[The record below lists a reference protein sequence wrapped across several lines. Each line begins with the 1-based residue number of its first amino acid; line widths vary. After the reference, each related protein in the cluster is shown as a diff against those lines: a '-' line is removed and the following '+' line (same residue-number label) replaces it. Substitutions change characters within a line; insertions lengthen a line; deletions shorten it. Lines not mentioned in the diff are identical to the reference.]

1 VAGWPVG
8 SRCAPHYGA
17 RGMRRLLLVYAVAL
31 ALPATAGAAPLR
43 ELPFVERTAAGCLAP
58 TGVPGGL
65 SIGGAYSPRD
75 VTTEFLTAG
84 PDGAAPVDGVSVG
97 RLYACAAVA
106 EAQDGTAVVAGG
118 VEPHAELDGF
128 AIHAAVRD
136 RGGAFGAPVALGRGD
151 PAPAV
156 AVGPAGHAV
165 VAWVQRSRSREA
177 IVAAR
182 RVPGEAFGPPESVLA
197 WRSRGFFSLV
207 ELRAG
212 VDAAGRVTLLWGRD
226 LPASEQTR
234 VEAASAVQGTPFA
247 VQRLASRAEFPDPVL
262 AVAPDGWAL
271 AAHRDWGRSGGAI
284 FERAPGA
291 PNFTR
296 VALRPPRDGDQ
307 PVVAIRD
314 GGGAL
319 VGWRRET
326 PEKIEVA
333 TREQAGAFGKPNVV
347 ARGWAINEIVAFD
360 PFTSRSR
367 LLLPPVDLD
376 DARLRAALAPDGRA
390 LLAWSGAAGRPPLWA
405 GSAHAVFGRLGGAFE
420 PARRLGGTL
429 RDTDDV
435 APVFLPD
442 GRAAVA
448 WSDRAGRGN
457 GRLHLAVEGAPALAT
472 EPIRLRLRAPRFQ
485 RLTRRQSPRVTAV
498 CSGPCDVRAA
508 INILDGDGF
517 PRSVTNAI
525 GGALRLHLGR
535 VQGLGRQPR
544 WVKVRGHAGP
554 PGGRAT
560 AVRTLR
566 LRLARR

>member
-1 VAGWPVG
+1 MAGLG
-8 SRCAPHYGA
+8 RCATPYGA

-43 ELPFVERTAAGCLAP
+43 ELPFGERTAVGCLAP

-75 VTTEFLTAG
+75 VTTELLIAG

-118 VEPHAELDGF
+118 VEPHAELEGF
-128 AIHAAVRD
+128 AIHAAVREP
-136 RGGAFGAPVALGRGD
+136 GGAFGAPVALGRGD
-151 PAPAV
+151 PDPAV
-156 AVGPAGHAV
+156 AIGPAGHAV
-165 VAWVQRSRSREA
+165 VAWVERSRRREA
-177 IVAAR
+177 IVAVR
-182 RVPGEAFGPPESVLA
+182 RAPGETFGPPETVLA
-197 WRSRGFFSLV
+197 WRPRDYSFSLV
-207 ELRAG
+207 ELHAG
-212 VDAAGRVTLLWGRD
+212 VDAAGRVTLLWRRD
-226 LPASEQTR
+226 TSVSEETR
-234 VEAASAVQGTPFA
+234 VEAASAAHDAPFA
-247 VQRLASRAEFPDPVL
+247 VQRLATRVEFPDPVL

-271 AAHRDWGRSGGAI
+271 AAHEDRGRGGGAI

-326 PEKIEVA
+326 REKIEVA
-333 TREQAGAFGKPNVV
+333 KREQAV

-367 LLLPPVDLD
+367 LLLPPADLD

-405 GSAHAVFGRLGGAFE
+405 GSAHAVLGRLGGAFE

-448 WSDRAGRGN
+448 WSDRADRAN
-457 GRLHLAVEGAPALAT
+457 GRLHLAVEGAPAPDT
-472 EPIRLRLRAPRFQ
+472 DPIRLRLRAPRFQ
-485 RLTRRQSPRVTAV
+485 RLTRSQSPRVTAV
-498 CSGPCDVRAA
+498 CSGPCDLRAA
-508 INILDGDGF
+508 INVLDGDGF
-517 PRSVTNAI
+517 PRSVTNAT
-525 GGALRLHLGR
+525 GGPLRLRLGR

-544 WVKVRGHAGP
+544 WVKVRVHAGS

-560 AVRTLR
+560 AVGTMR

>member
-1 VAGWPVG
+1 
-8 SRCAPHYGA
+8 
-17 RGMRRLLLVYAVAL
+17 MRRLLFVYAVAL

-43 ELPFVERTAAGCLAP
+43 ELPFVERTAVGCLAP

-75 VTTEFLTAG
+75 VTTELLIAG

-118 VEPHAELDGF
+118 VEPHAELEGF
-128 AIHAAVRD
+128 AIHAAVREP
-136 RGGAFGAPVALGRGD
+136 GGAFGAPVALGRGD
-151 PAPAV
+151 PDPAV
-156 AVGPAGHAV
+156 AIGPAGHAV
-165 VAWVQRSRSREA
+165 VAWVERSRRREA
-177 IVAAR
+177 IVAVR
-182 RVPGEAFGPPESVLA
+182 RAPGETFGPPETVLA
-197 WRSRGFFSLV
+197 WRPRDYSFSLV
-207 ELRAG
+207 ELHAG
-212 VDAAGRVTLLWGRD
+212 VDAAGRVTLLWRRD
-226 LPASEQTR
+226 TSVSEETR
-234 VEAASAVQGTPFA
+234 VEAASAAHDAPFA
-247 VQRLASRAEFPDPVL
+247 VQRLATRVEFPDPVL

-271 AAHRDWGRSGGAI
+271 AAHEDRGRGGGAI
-284 FERAPGA
+284 FERGPGA

-326 PEKIEVA
+326 REKIEVA
-333 TREQAGAFGKPNVV
+333 TREQAGAFGTPRVV

-367 LLLPPVDLD
+367 LLLPPADLD

-405 GSAHAVFGRLGGAFE
+405 GSAHAVLGRLGGAFE

-442 GRAAVA
+442 GAPPWPGVIEPTGRTAGCISPSRARPHPTRTRSGCACARLVS
-448 WSDRAGRGN
+448 SDSPAASHRA
-457 GRLHLAVEGAPALAT
+457 
-472 EPIRLRLRAPRFQ
+472 
-485 RLTRRQSPRVTAV
+485 SP
-498 CSGPCDVRAA
+498 PCAR
-508 INILDGDGF
+508 
-517 PRSVTNAI
+517 
-525 GGALRLHLGR
+525 
-535 VQGLGRQPR
+535 
-544 WVKVRGHAGP
+544 
-554 PGGRAT
+554 GRAT
-560 AVRTLR
+560 CVPQSTSSTAT
-566 LRLARR
+566 ASHGP